1 MSTKKSDIRK
11 PQYPLHGD
19 RAKKVNYQGLHCP
32 ICELSRTAI
41 LQVNR
46 DIHDAIPPMEILFR
60 LKRVGFIPRDHH
72 NEIIATESSWS
83 NSIRFHLYQCLN
95 EHPEDYESAW
105 KSAESDRR
113 LHAELSKRLAS
124 ESSSG
129 SYMADD
135 FVKPVA
141 ESKTIDKGSL
151 IKQVSGSLPSILAN
165 HMRILEM
172 EQQRYLRGEIE
183 NAPLNDLK
191 TIDSL
196 MRSLSQMV
204 GGKFGVQ
211 GIFDKNE

>member
-1 MSTKKSDIRK
+1 MTTKKSDIRK
-11 PQYPLHGD
+11 PRFPLHGD
-19 RAKKVNYQGLHCP
+19 RADKINYQGLHCP

-41 LQVNR
+41 VQVNK

-60 LKRVGFIPRDHH
+60 LKRVGFVPRDHH
-72 NEIIATESSWS
+72 DQIIATDSSWS

-95 EHPEDYESAW
+95 EHPEDYETAW

-113 LHAELSKRLAS
+113 LHAELSKRLET

-129 SYMADD
+129 FYMTDD
-135 FVKPVA
+135 LVKPVVDA
-141 ESKTIDKGSL
+141 KTTDKESL
-151 IKQVSGSLPSILAN
+151 IKQVSGSLPSILSN
-165 HMRILEM
+165 HLRILEI

-183 NAPLNDLK
+183 HAPDLK

-196 MRSLSQMV
+196 MRTLSQMT

-211 GIFDKNE
+211 NIFDKNE

>member
-1 MSTKKSDIRK
+1 MTTKKSDIRK
-11 PQYPLHGD
+11 PRFPLHGD
-19 RAKKVNYQGLHCP
+19 RADKVNYQGLHCP

-41 LQVNR
+41 VQVNK
-46 DIHDAIPPMEILFR
+46 DIHDATPPMEILFR
-60 LKRVGFIPRDHH
+60 LKRVGFVPRDHH
-72 NEIIATESSWS
+72 GQIIATDSSWS
-83 NSIRFHLYQCLN
+83 NSIRFHIYQCLN

-113 LHAELSKRLAS
+113 LHAELSKRL
-124 ESSSG
+124 EVQPSSSG

-135 FVKPVA
+135 LVKPVA
-141 ESKTIDKGSL
+141 SLPKTTDKESL

-165 HMRILEM
+165 HLRILEI
-172 EQQRYLRGEIE
+172 EQERYLRGEIE
-183 NAPLNDLK
+183 HAPLGDLK

-211 GIFDKNE
+211 DIFEK